1 MSMDAETTI
10 TGRIIP
16 VPIEDEIKNSYLNYA
31 MSVIVSR
38 ALPDVR
44 DGLKPV
50 HRRLLFAM
58 DELGLKPNA
67 STKKCARITGDAMG
81 KYHPHGDLSLYDA
94 LVRMA
99 QDFSLRYPL
108 VQGQG
113 NFGSIDG
120 DPPAASRY
128 TEAKLSRFG
137 NEMLTDLDKET
148 VDFGPNYDES
158 LQEPLVLPS
167 ALPNLLVNG
176 ASGIA
181 VGMTTNM
188 PTHNLREVS
197 AAICAYIDNAEIS
210 IDELMQFV
218 TGPDF
223 PTGATI
229 FGRQGIRQAYR
240 TGRGKIIVRAKFVI
254 ENMKNTREQ
263 IVFTEIPYAVNK
275 ANVVKH
281 IAELVRD
288 KVIEGIGD
296 IRDESDRDGLRV
308 VIELKKGAIPKLIL
322 NKIFAHTALQSS
334 FGVIN
339 LALVNGRPQIL
350 NLKDLIVE
358 YVKHRIDVVT
368 RRTKYDLRK
377 AEERAHIVRGLII
390 AIQNIDEVI
399 RIIKAS
405 TNIETAKNALMERFS
420 LTEIQAQAIVDMR
433 LGRLTSLEVERLEN
447 ELKELEA
454 RIAYFK
460 ELLADQR
467 KLLEVIKAELM
478 TIAEKYGDE
487 RRTEIVDSEI
497 ESIDIDDLI
506 KKEEMVII
514 ISNKGFIKRLSVS
527 AYKGQSR
534 GGKGSNS
541 ANLIEDD
548 AISQLFIANTHDYLL
563 CITLKGK
570 AYYKKVHEIPES
582 AKTSRGVHV
591 KSLLA
596 LDSDEEITAIVDI
609 HEFRDDEYVLL
620 GTRNG
625 IVKKVATS
633 EFINAKTR
641 GIIAIRLD
649 EGDILVSACLTHG
662 KDEVV
667 LITRHGQALR
677 IQEETIRV
685 MGRASRGVT
694 GIRLSGSDELSSML
708 RVNEPEQMLILS
720 THGYGKRIE
729 YSNFSV
735 HGRSTKGQR
744 VYVPDE
750 KTGEIVAAISLCEE
764 DDIVVMTGHGKT
776 LKISAD
782 DIRLC
787 GKSAKGVR
795 IVSIESPDVVVGVDR
810 IIKEKEELQE

>member
-1 MSMDAETTI
+1 MEQETLQ
-10 TGRIIP
+10 TGKIIP

-50 HRRLLFAM
+50 HRRLLYAM

-67 STKKCARITGDAMG
+67 ATKKCARITGDAMG

-158 LQEPLVLPS
+158 LKEPLVLPS
-167 ALPNLLVNG
+167 ALPNLIVNG

-188 PTHNLREVS
+188 PTHNLRETV
-197 AAICAYIDNAEIS
+197 AAICAFIDKPAITV
-210 IDELMQFV
+210 DELMYYIN
-218 TGPDF
+218 GPDF
-223 PTGATI
+223 PTGAI
-229 FGRQGIRQAYR
+229 IYGRDGIKQAYR
-240 TGRGKIIVRAKFVI
+240 TGKGRVVIRAKFTI
-254 ENMKNTREQ
+254 ESLKNSKEQ

-275 ANVVKH
+275 ANLVKH

-288 KVIEGIGD
+288 RVIEGISD
-296 IRDESDRDGLRV
+296 LRDESDREGLRIV
-308 VIELKKGAIPKLIL
+308 LELKKDVQPKLIL
-322 NKIFAHTALQSS
+322 NKLFAHTALQSTFS
-334 FGVIN
+334 VIN
-339 LALVNGRPQIL
+339 LALVNGKPQVL
-350 NLKDLIVE
+350 TLKNLIE
-358 YVKHRIDVVT
+358 EFVKHRVDVVT
-368 RRTKYDLRK
+368 RRTRYELQK
-377 AEERAHIVRGLII
+377 AEERAHIVQGLII
-390 AIQNIDEVI
+390 AINNIDEVI
-399 RIIKAS
+399 RIIKSSAS
-405 TNIETAKNALMERFS
+405 IDDAKAALISRFNLS
-420 LTEIQAQAIVDMR
+420 EIQAQAIVDMR
-433 LGRLTSLEVERLEN
+433 LGRLTGLEVERLET
-447 ELKELEA
+447 ELRELLA
-454 RIAYFK
+454 KIAYYK
-460 ELLADQR
+460 ELLADQQ
-467 KLLEVIKAELM
+467 KLLEVIKKELQ
-478 TIAEKYGDE
+478 TLAEKYGDD
-487 RRTEIVDSEI
+487 RKTEIVDSEA

-527 AYKGQSR
+527 AYKNQSR

-541 ANLIEDD
+541 ANLIDDD

-563 CITLKGK
+563 CITSKGK
-570 AYYKKVHEIPES
+570 AYYKKVHEIPI
-582 AKTSRGVHV
+582 ANKTSRGAHV
-591 KSLLA
+591 KGLLA

-609 HEFRDDEYVLL
+609 HEFRDDEYVLM

-633 EFINAKTR
+633 EFVNAKTR
-641 GIIAIRLD
+641 GILAIKLD
-649 EGDILVSACLTHG
+649 EGDLLVSACLTRG
-662 KDEVV
+662 NDEVV
-667 LITRHGQALR
+667 LITRNGQALR
-677 IQEETIRV
+677 IQEDTIRV

-694 GIRLSGSDELSSML
+694 GIKLIGSDELASML
-708 RVNEPEQMLILS
+708 RVNDEEQMLII
-720 THGYGKRIE
+720 TTNGFGKRIA
-729 YSNFSV
+729 YDNFAV

-750 KTGEIVAAISLCEE
+750 KTGEIAAALSLREE
-764 DDIVVMTGHGKT
+764 DDIVVMTGQGKT
-776 LKISAD
+776 LKINVD
-782 DIRLC
+782 TIRLC

-795 IVSIESPDVVVGVDR
+795 IVAIESPDVVVGIDR
-810 IIKEKEELQE
+810 IVKEKDEFSA